1 MGAHGVPGQG
11 GDGWGGN
18 WGGGEG
24 GTEVGGLTARVGA
37 WGRRGQRKGALW
49 ATRAGGHRGRMQKG
63 GGGRAGRGG
72 EGRKGGGPSL
82 KGGPSLC
89 HRVTP
94 LSPQLML
101 TAVLNCLF
109 DSLSQMLRY
118 EGLGGGGPPWVLGGE
133 GGGGWG
139 GGGHL
144 WVLRP
149 TETTVLVLLLHTLG

>member
-1 MGAHGVPGQG
+1 M
-11 GDGWGGN
+11 
-18 WGGGEG
+18 
-24 GTEVGGLTARVGA
+24 
-37 WGRRGQRKGALW
+37 
-49 ATRAGGHRGRMQKG
+49 
-63 GGGRAGRGG
+63 
-72 EGRKGGGPSL
+72 
-82 KGGPSLC
+82 C

-118 EGLGGGGPPWVLGGE
+118 EGLGGGGTPGCWGGR
-133 GGGGWG
+133 GAVGGW
-139 GGGHL
+139 GGHL